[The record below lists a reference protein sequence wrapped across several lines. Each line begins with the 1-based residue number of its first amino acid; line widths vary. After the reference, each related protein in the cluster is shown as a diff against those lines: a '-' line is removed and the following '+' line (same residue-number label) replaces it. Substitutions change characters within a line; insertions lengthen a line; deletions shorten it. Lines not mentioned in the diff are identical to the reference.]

1 MPHVNHDSK
10 TKVFHFKQFD
20 VVNEISAMK
29 VNTDGVLL
37 GAWALPVRHRCV
49 WDIGTGTGVI
59 AIMMAQRF
67 PEATVHAVEIDP
79 LSAKEATCNF
89 LSSPWSERL
98 FLHEGDFRQISSSLP
113 APDLIV
119 CNPPYF
125 DGHKHNLVSPL
136 ARKAT
141 ARHEASLSCSTI
153 LEEASRRLNDDG
165 RLCLISP
172 ANRENDIQWD
182 AAGSRMYVERKTY
195 VISRVGKAPSRILW
209 RFSKTACSP
218 EVDNLAIRYADNG
231 FTTDYSQLLSPF
243 YINID

>member
-1 MPHVNHDSK
+1 MRILLYIDDVEVTNQDIHNRVEK
-10 TKVFHFKQFD
+10 LKVRKEKLIK
-20 VVNEISAMK
+20 NLEK
-29 VNTDGVLL
+29 VNVRAEKAGTIKLL
-37 GAWALPVRHRCV
+37 L
-49 WDIGTGTGVI
+49 DIPDIYV
-59 AIMMAQRF
+59 
-67 PEATVHAVEIDP
+67 PEINLKKSYKNIT

-125 DGHKHNLVSPL
+125 DGQKHNLVSPL

-172 ANRENDIQWD
+172 ANREDDIQWD

-195 VISRVGKAPSRILW
+195 VITRVGKAPSRILW

-218 EVDNLAIRYADNG
+218 EVDNLAIRDADNG
-231 FTTDYSQLLSPF
+231 FTTDYSLLLSPF